1 MNILILGACNK
12 TGKKLIAHGLRK
24 GHFITAVVE
33 NSDKLQ
39 LFDDNLKVIERSA
52 LNNDFSSILSG
63 QNAVISV
70 ICREKTRMLR
80 KSKNKSSLVINDIL
94 PTMNSQP
101 DVKRLLIV
109 NTKSLVRK
117 KLMHSHSELVK
128 NSGLDWT
135 IVNPA
140 RLVDKPKTGRYKLS
154 LNLPK
159 NPLAKVSH
167 ADVADFVIDNIE
179 NRNLVGKSISIR
191 Y

>member
-1 MNILILGACNK
+1 MNILIFGACSK
-12 TGKKLIAHGLRK
+12 TGKKLVARGLRR
-24 GHFITAVVE
+24 GHFVTAIVE
-33 NSDKLQ
+33 NPEKLQ
-39 LFDDNLKVIERSA
+39 LFDDNLKVIGKDT
-52 LNNDFSSILSG
+52 LNNDFSGVLSS
-63 QNAVISV
+63 QNVVINV
-70 ICREKTRMLR
+70 ICREKMRILSR
-80 KSKNKSSLVINDIL
+80 LKKKSPLVINDIL
-94 PTMNSQP
+94 PIMSNQSQ
-101 DVKRLLIV
+101 VRRLLVV
-109 NTKSLVRK
+109 NARSFVSK
-117 KLMHSHSELVK
+117 KLLRNHSDLVK

-159 NPLAKVSH
+159 NPLVKVSH

>member
-1 MNILILGACNK
+1 MNILIFGACSK
-12 TGKKLIAHGLRK
+12 TGKKLVARGLRR
-24 GHFITAVVE
+24 GHFVTAIVE
-33 NSDKLQ
+33 NPEKLQ
-39 LFDDNLKVIERSA
+39 LFDDNLKVIGKDT
-52 LNNDFSSILSG
+52 LNNDFSGVLSS
-63 QNAVISV
+63 QNVVINV
-70 ICREKTRMLR
+70 ICREKMRILSR
-80 KSKNKSSLVINDIL
+80 LKKKSPLVINDIL
-94 PTMNSQP
+94 PIMSNQSQ
-101 DVKRLLIV
+101 VRRLLVV
-109 NTKSLVRK
+109 NARSFVSK
-117 KLMHSHSELVK
+117 KLLRNHSDLVK

>member
-1 MNILILGACNK
+1 MNILIFGACSK
-12 TGKKLIAHGLRK
+12 TGKKLVARGLRR
-24 GHFITAVVE
+24 GHFVTAVVE
-33 NSDKLQ
+33 NPEKLQ
-39 LFDDNLKVIERSA
+39 LFDDNLKVIGKDT
-52 LNNDFSSILSG
+52 LNNDFSGVLSG
-63 QNAVISV
+63 QNVVINV
-70 ICREKTRMLR
+70 ICREKMRILSR
-80 KSKNKSSLVINDIL
+80 LKKKSPLVINDIL
-94 PTMNSQP
+94 PAMSNQSQ
-101 DVKRLLIV
+101 VRRLLVV
-109 NTKSLVRK
+109 NARSFVSK
-117 KLMHSHSELVK
+117 KLLQNHSDLVK

-154 LNLPK
+154 LNFPK

>member
-24 GHFITAVVE
+24 GHYITAVVE
-33 NSDKLQ
+33 NPDQLQ
-39 LFDDNLKVIERSA
+39 LFDDNLKVIGKST
-52 LNNDFSSILSG
+52 LNNDYSSVLSG
-63 QNAVISV
+63 QNVVINV
-70 ICREKTRMLR
+70 ICREKTRILNR
-80 KSKNKSSLVINDIL
+80 LKKKSPQIINDIL
-94 PTMNSQP
+94 PAMSSQP
-101 DVKRLLIV
+101 DIKRLLVV
-109 NTKSLVRK
+109 NTKSLARK
-117 KLMHSHSELVK
+117 KLMRNHSDLVK

-140 RLVDKPKTGRYKLS
+140 RLVDKPKTGRYRLS

-167 ADVADFVIDNIE
+167 ADVADFIIDNIE
-179 NRNLVGKSISIR
+179 NRNLIGKSISIR